1 MARGESPR
9 DSSFR
14 SLHPQAGT
22 RPAVDGGRIVLLGT
36 GGFLNYEREQTC
48 LALPLAGGETLL
60 IDTTSGPVVLRQF
73 QRARIPLE
81 SVRHVL
87 VTHQHPDHAGGLPYL
102 LVARKAW
109 GGEPP
114 LSIYATA
121 ETTRALQA
129 TADVILP
136 GWQTFT
142 EQVRWRELTPGT
154 PLEISDLTATP
165 FEVQHTVPCVG
176 VRLAQGGS
184 TAVFTAD
191 TRPCPNVVEYA
202 RDAALLIHEVA
213 SLDSDAA
220 SAHVQGHATAA
231 DAGRAAREAGARRLL
246 LTHLPPSRVADPAA
260 LAKEARSIFRRP
272 VGLARDLLAV
282 EF

>member
-1 MARGESPR
+1 
-9 DSSFR
+9 
-14 SLHPQAGT
+14 
-22 RPAVDGGRIVLLGT
+22 VLLGT

-48 LALPLAGGETLL
+48 LALPLAGAETLL
-60 IDTTSGPVVLRQF
+60 IDTTSGPVVLRQL
-73 QRARIPLE
+73 QRAGIPLE

-102 LVARKAW
+102 LVARKVWA
-109 GGEPP
+109 GEPP
-114 LSIYATA
+114 MTVHATA
-121 ETTRALQA
+121 EATRAVQGML
-129 TADVILP
+129 DLVLP

-142 EQVRWRELTPGT
+142 EQVRWRELTPGKPT
-154 PLEISDLTATP
+154 TIGDITATP

-176 VRLAQGGS
+176 VRLAQGSS

-202 RDAALLIHEVA
+202 RDADLLVHEVA
-213 SLDSDAA
+213 SLDADAA
-220 SAHVQGHATAA
+220 GAHIQGHSTAA

-246 LTHLPPSRVADPAA
+246 LTHLPPSRVAEPAA
-260 LAKEARSIFRRP
+260 LAKEARGIFRRP